1 MRVRRVILALLVA
14 FSVVSFGIDLDAAK
28 GSGHATKSA
37 PGGKTVHVKEY
48 TRKDGK
54 TVAAHERAA
63 PHAKAPA
70 KESPPSKPATVKAE
84 KVQRTPAVGVARNA
98 KGRIARSEAARH
110 AFEVQTGY
118 PHGRK
123 GYVVDHVRALACGGA
138 DAPSNMQWQTIEAAK
153 AKDRVERV
161 GC

>member
-14 FSVVSFGIDLDAAK
+14 FSVASFGIDLGAAK
-28 GSGHATKSA
+28 GSGSSASGHSGKSSSGPKSA
-37 PGGKTVHVKEY
+37 HAKAKGGTTVKTRV
-48 TRKDGK
+48 
-54 TVAAHERAA
+54 RAA
-63 PHAKAPA
+63 PRAKVQTAP
-70 KESPPSKPATVKAE
+70 KPSKVKAE
-84 KVQRTPAVGVARNA
+84 KLRRMPAAGVARNA

-123 GYVVDHVRALACGGA
+123 GYVIDHVRSLACGGA
-138 DAPSNMQWQTIEAAK
+138 DAPANMQWQTIEAAK